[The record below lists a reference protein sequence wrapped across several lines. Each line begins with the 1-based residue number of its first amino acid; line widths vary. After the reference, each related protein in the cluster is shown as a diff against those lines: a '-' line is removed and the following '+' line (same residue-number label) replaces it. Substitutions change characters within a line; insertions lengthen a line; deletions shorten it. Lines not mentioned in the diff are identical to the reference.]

1 MQLSWVDCN
10 TCDYLLSS
18 IFIRPRL
25 PRWCPSRNTLQTSV
39 CLKLGVVHSVIV
51 VTKGESKWPTRL
63 GHHVDRLFNKG
74 IRLRTKNARAY
85 AFVRS
90 SIIASKTA
98 QQLAPIVQ
106 GSSMICVLE
115 TVSVAV
121 LGLLIGPEPVPWP
134 ELRDYTRVLIPVSSS
149 LLRGTFPSAHV
160 TWPAPTLQSRDR
172 LWTSGVHMN

>member
-1 MQLSWVDCN
+1 M
-10 TCDYLLSS
+10 
-18 IFIRPRL
+18 
-25 PRWCPSRNTLQTSV
+25 
-39 CLKLGVVHSVIV
+39 GVVHSVIV

-121 LGLLIGPEPVPWP
+121 LGLLIGPEPVP
-134 ELRDYTRVLIPVSSS
+134 
-149 LLRGTFPSAHV
+149 
-160 TWPAPTLQSRDR
+160 
-172 LWTSGVHMN
+172 